1 MPTPPRAPHARTLS
15 AVAVAVA
22 TALVAAPLVLAPAD
36 AQAFCGFFVGKADAT
51 LGNRSSQVI
60 VARHE
65 QKTVI
70 SMLNEYRGSL
80 KEFALVVPV
89 PQVLERGQVNVGDRR
104 TFERIDAFTAPRLAE
119 YHDPDPCA
127 PLKTRQPFPAS
138 LAMDAAAKPERVR
151 ADKALG
157 VAVEARYTVGE
168 YEIVILSAKESD
180 GLETWLRRNG
190 YRIPA
195 GASAAL
201 RPYVLQN
208 MKFFVARVDLAEHA
222 KTGRTWLAPLQFA
235 FESPKFMLPVRLGML
250 NADGPQDMVVYL
262 LTRQGRVETTNYRT
276 LHMPTNVELPGFVRE
291 DFGRTYQAIFD
302 EQVRREGRGAVFT
315 EHFWDMGWCDP
326 CSADPLSPEELRA
339 AGAFWVPADAS
350 KGGAQPAMVTRLHLR
365 YTRDS
370 LPEDLAFQETAD
382 RAPWQVRYVLR
393 NPWTGDENAC
403 PAARPYFEQVRERQ
417 EREAAT
423 LASLTAGDLAAIRTR
438 MTLARRDPPPRW
450 WESLWPANR

>member
-1 MPTPPRAPHARTLS
+1 MPIPIRSRSMRALS
-15 AVAVAVA
+15 LAAFAVS
-22 TALVAAPLVLAPAD
+22 LFAAPAAH
-36 AQAFCGFFVGKADAT
+36 AFCGFFVGKADAT

-70 SMLNEYRGSL
+70 SMLNEYRG
-80 KEFALVVPV
+80 EIAQFALVVPV
-89 PQVLERGQVNVGDRR
+89 PQVLERGQIRVGDRR
-104 TFERIDAFTAPRLAE
+104 IFERLDAFTAPRLAE
-119 YHDPDPCA
+119 YRDGDPCA
-127 PLKTRQPFPAS
+127 PMRQSRPMSAPS
-138 LAMDAAAKPERVR
+138 DAVAKREKSR
-151 ADKALG
+151 ADPALG

-222 KTGRTWLAPLQFA
+222 KTGHAWLSPLQFA
-235 FESPKFMLPVRLGML
+235 FETPKFMLPVRLGML
-250 NADGPQDMVVYL
+250 NADGAQDLVVYM

-276 LHMPTNVELPGFVRE
+276 VRMPTDVEVPGFVRD
-291 DFGRTYQAIFD
+291 DFGRTYQQIFD
-302 EQVRREGRGAVFT
+302 EQVRRAGRGVVFT
-315 EHFWDMGWCDP
+315 EYFWDMGWCDP
-326 CSADPLSPEELRA
+326 CAANPFSPEELRE
-339 AGAFWVPADAS
+339 AGAFWIPAAAAS
-350 KGGAQPAMVTRLHLR
+350 GGAQQAMVTRLHLR
-365 YTRDS
+365 YTRDT

-382 RAPWQVRYVLR
+382 RTPWQVRYVLR
-393 NPWTGDENAC
+393 TPWTGDENAC
-403 PAARPYFEQVRERQ
+403 PAARTYFDQVRERQ

-423 LASLTAGDLAAIRTR
+423 LASLTGGDLAAIRTR
-438 MTLARRDPPPRW
+438 MALGPREPARW

>member
-1 MPTPPRAPHARTLS
+1 MPTPTRPHHAQKLVP
-15 AVAVAVA
+15 A
-22 TALVAAPLVLAPAD
+22 ALAAAFVAAPLALAAPA

-65 QKTVI
+65 HKTVI
-70 SMLNEYRGSL
+70 SMLNEYRGAL

-89 PQVLERGQVNVGDRR
+89 PQVLERGQINVGDRR

-119 YHDPDPCA
+119 YRDPDPCVPHA
-127 PLKTRQPFPAS
+127 ARRNLPAS
-138 LAMDAAAKPERVR
+138 LAADAVGKQEKKRPDA
-151 ADKALG
+151 ALG

-222 KTGRTWLAPLQFA
+222 KTGRAWLAPLQFA
-235 FESPKFMLPVRLGML
+235 FESPRFMLPVRLGML
-250 NADGPQDMVVYL
+250 NADGPQDMVAYM

-276 LHMPTNVELPGFVRE
+276 VRMPTDVELPDFVRGE
-291 DFGRTYQAIFD
+291 FGRTYQAIFD
-302 EQVRREGRGAVFT
+302 EQVRREGGGAVFT
-315 EHFWDMGWCDP
+315 EYFWDMGWCDP
-326 CSADPLSPEELRA
+326 CAADPLSADELRA
-339 AGAFWVPADAS
+339 AGAFWVPSDTS
-350 KGGAQPAMVTRLHLR
+350 KRGAQPAMVTRLHLR

-382 RAPWQVRYVLR
+382 RTPWQVRYVLR
-393 NPWTGDENAC
+393 TPWTGEESAC
-403 PAARPYFEQVRERQ
+403 PGAGPYFEQVRERQ

-438 MTLARRDPPPRW
+438 MNLARRDPPPRW
-450 WESLWPANR
+450 WESMWPARK

>member
-1 MPTPPRAPHARTLS
+1 MPTPKRAHHARKLVFVAIAAALT
-15 AVAVAVA
+15 AVPLAIVA
-22 TALVAAPLVLAPAD
+22 TD
-36 AQAFCGFFVGKADAT
+36 AHAFCGFFVGKADAT
-51 LGNRSSQVI
+51 LANRSSQVI

-70 SMLNEYRGSL
+70 SMLNEYRGAL

-89 PQVLERGQVNVGDRR
+89 PQVLERGQIHVGDRR
-104 TFERIDAFTAPRLAE
+104 MFERIDAFTAPRLAE
-119 YHDPDPCA
+119 YRDTDPCA
-127 PLKTRQPFPAS
+127 PPALRQAFPAS
-138 LAMDAAAKPERVR
+138 AAAADSVAKKERMR

-157 VAVEARYTVGE
+157 VSVEARYTVGE

-195 GASAAL
+195 GAGAAL

-222 KTGRTWLAPLQFA
+222 KTGRAWLAPLQFA

-250 NADGPQDMVVYL
+250 NADGPQEMVVYM
-262 LTRQGRVETTNYRT
+262 LTKQGRVETTNYRT
-276 LHMPTNVELPGFVRE
+276 VRMPTNVELPGYVRE

-315 EHFWDMGWCDP
+315 EYFWDMGWCDP
-326 CSADPLSPEELRA
+326 CSADPLSADELRA
-339 AGAFWVPADAS
+339 AGAFWVSAEAS
-350 KGGAQPAMVTRLHLR
+350 RGGAQPAMVTRLHLR
-365 YTRDS
+365 YSRDT

-382 RAPWQVRYVLR
+382 RQPWQVRYVLR
-393 NPWTGDENAC
+393 TPWAGDENAC
-403 PAARPYFEQVRERQ
+403 PASKPYFDQVRERQ

-423 LASLTAGDLAAIRTR
+423 LASLTAGDLATIRTR
-438 MTLARRDPPPRW
+438 MNLIRRDPPLRW
-450 WESLWPANR
+450 WEALWPAQK

>member
-1 MPTPPRAPHARTLS
+1 MPVPTRARRARPLLS
-15 AVAVAVA
+15 AAIAA
-22 TALVAAPLVLAPAD
+22 MLAAAPLALASPD
-36 AQAFCGFFVGKADAT
+36 AEAFCGFFVGKADAT

-70 SMLNEYRGSL
+70 SMLNEYRGAL

-89 PQVLERGQVNVGDRR
+89 PQVLQRGQINVGDRK
-104 TFERIDAFTAPRLAE
+104 TFDRIDAFTAPRLAE
-119 YHDPDPCA
+119 YHDPDPCVAPRRHDLAPASA
-127 PLKTRQPFPAS
+127 PLELRARKKEKD
-138 LAMDAAAKPERVR
+138 L
-151 ADKALG
+151 ADKVLG

-201 RPYVLQN
+201 KPYVLQN

-222 KTGRTWLAPLQFA
+222 KTGRAWLAPLQFA

-250 NADGPQDMVVYL
+250 NADGPQDMVVYM

-276 LHMPTNVELPGFVRE
+276 VRMPTDVELPNYVRE

-315 EHFWDMGWCDP
+315 EYFWDMGWCDP
-326 CSADPLSPEELRA
+326 CAADPLTAEELRG
-339 AGAFWVPADAS
+339 AGAFWVPPEGS

-365 YTRDS
+365 YTRDT

-382 RAPWQVRYVLR
+382 RTPWQVRYVLR
-393 NPWTGDENAC
+393 NPWKGDENAC
-403 PAARPYFEQVRERQ
+403 PAAKPYFEQVRERQ

-423 LASLTAGDLAAIRTR
+423 LATLTAGDLASIRTR
-438 MTLARRDPPPRW
+438 MNLARRDPPPTW
-450 WESLWPANR
+450 WESMWPAKR

>member
-1 MPTPPRAPHARTLS
+1 MPMPSRALPSRKLLP
-15 AVAVAVA
+15 VAFAA
-22 TALVAAPLVLAPAD
+22 AFVAATLTFVSAGAD
-36 AQAFCGFFVGKADAT
+36 AFCGFFVGKADAP

-65 QKTVI
+65 RKTVI
-70 SMLNEYRGSL
+70 SMLNEYRG
-80 KEFALVVPV
+80 EPAQFALVVPV
-89 PQVLERGQVNVGDRR
+89 PQVLERGQVHVGDRR

-119 YHDPDPCA
+119 YRDPDPCIP
-127 PLKTRQPFPAS
+127 PLPQRAFPATV
-138 LAMDAAAKPERVR
+138 AADAVAKKERQR
-151 ADKALG
+151 PDSALG

-168 YEIVILSAKESD
+168 YEIVVLSAKESD

-222 KTGRTWLAPLQFA
+222 KTGRAWLSPLQFA

-250 NADGPQDMVVYL
+250 NADGPQDLVVYM
-262 LTRQGRVETTNYRT
+262 LTKEGRVETTNYRT
-276 LHMPTNVELPGFVRE
+276 VRMPTNVELPAHVRDE
-291 DFGRTYQAIFD
+291 FGRTYQAIFD
-302 EQVRREGRGAVFT
+302 EQVRREGRGAIFT
-315 EHFWDMGWCDP
+315 EFFWDMGWCDP

-339 AGAFWVPADAS
+339 AGAFWIPQGGS

-365 YTRDS
+365 YTRET

-393 NPWTGDENAC
+393 TPWSADANAC
-403 PAARPYFEQVRERQ
+403 PAMQPYLEQVRERQ
-417 EREAAT
+417 EREATT
-423 LASLTAGDLAAIRTR
+423 LASLTGGDIATIRTR
-438 MTLARRDPPPRW
+438 MNLARRDPPPRW
-450 WESLWPANR
+450 WETLWPANR